1 MNEIEIIQQQ
11 LHAERQHFADVVSA
25 AAQAAAGGGELMQAC
40 VDYLAFAL
48 RRVEGES
55 GSVALRKLESTR
67 MGEPPAGA
75 THWREL
81 LQWLSAQW
89 HDRNACLDAVLAG
102 SSQISQWRAVA
113 RIDADSILEE
123 RELFSR
129 VQASLRRGASL
140 DHTAPVPAHD

>member
-11 LHAERQHFADVVSA
+11 LHAERQHFAEVVSA
-25 AAQAAAGGGELMQAC
+25 CAQAAAGGEELMQAC

-48 RRVEGES
+48 RRFDGES
-55 GSVALRKLESTR
+55 GSAALRKLESAR
-67 MGEPPAGA
+67 MGDPPAGA

-89 HDRNACLDAVLAG
+89 HERNASLDAALAG

-123 RELFSR
+123 RDRFSR

-140 DHTAPVPAHD
+140 DDTAPVAAHD